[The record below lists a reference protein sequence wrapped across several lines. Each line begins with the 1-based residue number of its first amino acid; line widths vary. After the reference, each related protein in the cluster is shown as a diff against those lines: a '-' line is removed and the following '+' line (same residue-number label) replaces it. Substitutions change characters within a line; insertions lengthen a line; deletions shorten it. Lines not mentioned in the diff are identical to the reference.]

1 MTEKERTLLK
11 MLEKDS
17 FDYLKM
23 EGCFY
28 ENIDDLLA
36 DMTDDL
42 YDLFE
47 LGQKNPNFDGGS
59 FFYDWKKNKLIPMEI
74 SDLLNFDIDKFLKY
88 YEKEYGNDYNLKEYK
103 KL

>member
-28 ENIDDLLA
+28 EDINDLLA

-42 YDLFE
+42 YDLF
-47 LGQKNPNFDGGS
+47 
-59 FFYDWKKNKLIPMEI
+59 
-74 SDLLNFDIDKFLKY
+74 
-88 YEKEYGNDYNLKEYK
+88 
-103 KL
+103 